1 MKKEIW
7 HYGGPATDFQELF
20 VPGSPQPLK
29 DRQRL
34 SEVLPRGTSLQLV
47 TTIPPTR
54 DLSVS
59 AIVDPDLT
67 CCPEKFTIP
76 ISNEASQAAHSSVT
90 GYVQYLGDVTVDSTA
105 DGDEIAFFVEDKFT
119 IVPLDPPMM
128 IFVLKHDQGGGCA
141 RDSVGLEF
149 NLKSISCNSMER
161 FKVRTLV

>member
-1 MKKEIW
+1 MKREIW
-7 HYGGPATDFQELF
+7 NCGGPATDLQELF
-20 VPGSPQPLK
+20 VTGSQQPLE

-34 SEVLPRGTSLQLV
+34 SDVLPQGTALQLV

-59 AIVDPDLT
+59 AMVDPDFT
-67 CCPEKFTIP
+67 CCAEKFTIP
-76 ISNEASQAAHSSVT
+76 ISNEGSQAAHSSVT

-105 DGDEIAFFVEDKFT
+105 DGDEIAFFVEEQFS